1 MITHLSTYKK
11 IITLATAL
19 TVTTACSALENVN
32 AALLVEKHA
41 EFILKNKAKIE
52 AHFEVV
58 IKVLESEKY
67 KKSILRFV
75 EESNDINYPPP
86 IKDFVLVKALN
97 HFEQSPLDLVLDAP
111 KALNLPRRTK
121 WGNDK
126 LSALYVIPFDPSY
139 IAALTTGSQLSPSAV
154 EKATEAVE
162 FLIPL
167 YSILLDT
174 LLEFDEFDQPDV
186 FSYGSNGLETINDG
200 FMGKYNFLGSSDA
213 RLNDEMPLKAFFPI
227 LRALD
232 PSNHGRLYAPRDI
245 LFSYNDKP
253 RRGANR
259 FKHLN
264 ISQLKLLEKV
274 YEFIDSY
281 NFYWYDRPYTNVGE
295 DLLSSIQVA
304 IEKSE
309 SEVVDFSDLGGGG
322 GGSSKEAEES
332 SGLDFGDLEL

>member
-1 MITHLSTYKK
+1 MITRLSIYKK
-11 IITLATAL
+11 VITLATAL
-19 TVTTACSALENVN
+19 TVTTACSALENEN

-52 AHFEVV
+52 SHFEVV

-67 KKSILRFV
+67 KEPILRFV
-75 EESNDINYPPP
+75 EERNAP

-111 KALNLPRRTK
+111 KALNLPRTALT
-121 WGNDK
+121 GNGDK
-126 LSALYVIPFDPSY
+126 LQSFYVIPFDPSY
-139 IAALTTGSQLSPSAV
+139 IGALTTGYQLSPSAV

-174 LLEFDEFDQPDV
+174 LLEFDEFDQPKV
-186 FSYGSNGLETINDG
+186 FRYASGAPQIHDG
-200 FMGKYNFLGSSDA
+200 FAGKWLFLGRDK
-213 RLNDEMPLKAFFPI
+213 RLNDEIPLKAFFPI
-227 LRALD
+227 LMALN
-232 PSNHGRLYAPRDI
+232 PANHGRIYAPTDN
-245 LFSYNDKP
+245 LLSYDDQR
-253 RRGANR
+253 RRGANQ

-274 YEFIDSY
+274 YDFINSY
-281 NFYWYDRPYTNVGE
+281 NFYWFPGYNSHYGE
-295 DLLSSIQVA
+295 KIVSSIQVA

-309 SEVVDFSDLGGGG
+309 SEVVDFSDLGADGE
-322 GGSSKEAEES
+322 GSSKGAEES
-332 SGLDFGDLEL
+332 SGLDFSDLEL

>member
-19 TVTTACSALENVN
+19 TVTTACSALENEN

-52 AHFEVV
+52 AYFEVV

-67 KKSILRFV
+67 KEPILRFV
-75 EESNDINYPPP
+75 EDGGAP
-86 IKDFVLVKALN
+86 IEDFVLVKALN
-97 HFEQSPLDLVLDAP
+97 HFEQSPFDLVMDAP
-111 KALNLPRRTK
+111 KALNLPPSMQTSR
-121 WGNDK
+121 GK
-126 LSALYVIPFDPSY
+126 LSGSYVIPFDPSY
-139 IAALTTGSQLSPSAV
+139 IAAFTTGYKLSPSAV

-162 FLIPL
+162 FLIPF

-174 LLEFDEFDQPDV
+174 LLEFDEFNQPKV
-186 FSYGSNGLETINDG
+186 FRYSSGNMQALDG
-200 FMGKYNFLGSSDA
+200 FASVWPTLKDNNY
-213 RLNDEMPLKAFFPI
+213 RLNDEIGLKAFFPI
-227 LRALD
+227 LMALN
-232 PSNHGRLYAPRDI
+232 PKNHGRLYTASDKLI
-245 LFSYNDKP
+245 SHKDEFS
-253 RRGANR
+253 RRSP

-274 YEFIDSY
+274 YEFINSY
-281 NFYWYDRPYTNVGE
+281 NFYWYGANYNTHYGE

-309 SEVVDFSDLGGGG
+309 SAVVDFSDLGAGG
-322 GGSSKEAEES
+322 GGSSKGAEES

>member
-1 MITHLSTYKK
+1 MITHLSTCKK

-19 TVTTACSALENVN
+19 IVTTACSALENEN

-67 KKSILRFV
+67 KKPILRFV

-111 KALNLPRRTK
+111 KALNLPRSTK
-121 WGNDK
+121 SDNDK

-139 IAALTTGSQLSPSAV
+139 IAALTTGYQLSPSAV

-186 FSYGSNGLETINDG
+186 FRVGSGLGSINDG
-200 FMGKYNFLGSSDA
+200 VMSKWNFLGSSDA

-232 PSNHGRLYAPRDI
+232 PSKHGKLFKARDI

-253 RRGANR
+253 RRGANP
-259 FKHLN
+259 FEHLN

-274 YEFIDSY
+274 YEFMNSY
-281 NFYWYDRPYTNVGE
+281 NFYWYDGYSTNE

-322 GGSSKEAEES
+322 GGSSKGAKES